1 MNLKGKTS
9 VKYQKQEDFKNVRVS
24 FRFFFFFFPPLNL
37 DKPRISFEQMELM
50 EVARKEKKIRTGN
63 IGFRRL

>member
-24 FRFFFFFFPPLNL
+24 FRFFFFPPLKL